1 MTAADSA
8 PLLRVPFESTESHF
22 INAHPCFKSYLASG
36 TIAACVRNPCVL
48 GRGPGTSGGDRPRGG
63 TAAGGKYERVVRA
76 LESLG
81 APLPVDTVEAL
92 ARARAALDAGA
103 LQRRLDAHV
112 LLVVTINP
120 EERVKV
126 GRGPAAA
133 VLQQGGYTPVLVKV
147 MNEAATVKALRI
159 TSPQSGP
166 ITAGA
171 ADLSLARQDQRHLKE
186 GEAPGGAP
194 VDCSRLRWSRASP

>member
-1 MTAADSA
+1 MSTHHSRAIWCLARSVFVCATLVSWDVIQAQVMEPVPVEGQPLAAN
-8 PLLRVPFESTESHF
+8 V
-22 INAHPCFKSYLASG
+22 
-36 TIAACVRNPCVL
+36 
-48 GRGPGTSGGDRPRGG
+48 
-63 TAAGGKYERVVRA
+63 ERVVRA

-112 LLVVTINP
+112 LLIVTINP

-147 MNEAATVKALRI
+147 INEAATGKALRI

-171 ADLSLARQDQRHLKE
+171 ADLSLARQDQRHLKD
-186 GEAPGGAP
+186 GEVPGGAP
-194 VDCSRLRWSRASP
+194 GGSSRSRWSRASP